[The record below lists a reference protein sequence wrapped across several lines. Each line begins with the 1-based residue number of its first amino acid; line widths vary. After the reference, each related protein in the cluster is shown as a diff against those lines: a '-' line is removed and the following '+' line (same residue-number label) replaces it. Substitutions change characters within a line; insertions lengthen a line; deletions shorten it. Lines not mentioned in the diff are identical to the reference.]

1 MNEQQERIKEEMQK
15 LQDAHKEEKARL
27 EKEYEALIQ
36 EAKEQEKVTKKA
48 FSFFFFSFL
57 MASL

>member
-1 MNEQQERIKEEMQK
+1 MQK

>member
-15 LQDAHKEEKARL
+15 MQDAHKEEKVRL

-36 EAKEQEKVTKKA
+36 EAKEQEKVTKK
-48 FSFFFFSFL
+48 FFFSF
-57 MASL
+57 SF